1 MAWGPAS
8 GYDLLAEGGRSMAG
22 RPTWRMIPRVAALV
36 IATAGLAG
44 CAGAPP
50 GGMRGSGPMRGMG
63 GGDIPPA
70 TLLLMHATIV
80 DLNPAGGTLTV
91 KDNDAHGTWTVAV
104 TKETSILSAEGRTLT
119 LSDFEVGQR
128 VRIRGF
134 SRIEEILTALE
145 LERETEGP

>member
-1 MAWGPAS
+1 
-8 GYDLLAEGGRSMAG
+8 MAG
-22 RPTWRMIPRVAALV
+22 RSTWGMILRGAVLV
-36 IATAGLAG
+36 IATTGLAG

-50 GGMRGSGPMRGMG
+50 GGMRGSGPMRGAG

-70 TLLLMHATIV
+70 TLLLMRATIV

-91 KDNDAHGTWTVAV
+91 KDNESHGTWTVAV
-104 TKETSILSAEGRTLT
+104 NEKTTILGADGGALK
-119 LSDFEVGQR
+119 LSDFQVGQR

-145 LERETEGP
+145 VERETEGP